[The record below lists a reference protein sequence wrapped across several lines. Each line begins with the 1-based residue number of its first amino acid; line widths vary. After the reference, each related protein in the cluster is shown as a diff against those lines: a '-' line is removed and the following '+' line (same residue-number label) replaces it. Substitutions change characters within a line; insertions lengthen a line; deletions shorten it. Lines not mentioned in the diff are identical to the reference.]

1 MIQNVKLNK
10 GQILTKS
17 EITRLCNSARSTW
30 QYVKFILSNGV
41 YIQINYNKD
50 LTISISTNS
59 RDLVF
64 YQEVQNLVRIYT
76 QMRVIDMLFRWLPK
90 LNK

>member
-1 MIQNVKLNK
+1 MIQNVKLKK
-10 GQILTKS
+10 GQILTKQ
-17 EITRLCNSARSTW
+17 EITRICNSARSTW
-30 QYVKFILSNGV
+30 QYAKFELSNGV

-50 LTISISTNS
+50 LSISISTNS
-59 RDLVF
+59 RDLIF

-90 LNK
+90 LRK